1 MFGVSRKKKPLA
13 TRKAIRTVA
22 SSSDDDNDN
31 NNGIDEEHRR
41 RVLAKKRDEK
51 RTKKKKIKVSSSS
64 AGLSFDPNNEDEE
77 DEKDGQNSS
86 SKLGKKRSKH
96 SKGSSSSRK
105 SSKKSKRSGGG
116 GFGYGGGMSMMDASD
131 ESASDNDGEQNNLH
145 QAATTATTASCQ
157 YDVAALQKLK
167 MEQKRDMKTG
177 QEDSNYDD
185 YAKRSKTNC
194 SEHENLDKGQAQPQQ
209 HHDVV
214 GDDHNE
220 EEFIPLTDTSKS
232 KFKHSQSSSSSNRVG
247 LVLTGDEALAYAEK
261 EEAKDASEFDHG
273 LHAPPQKQQKVE
285 TITENNEQ
293 MIEEEVEEGNRQW
306 EDTMARRAG
315 VLPSS
320 ASSEKSGA
328 RTRRH
333 QHKGKSSASS
343 IAEIKASLEPTI
355 SNLEDVSSDLAS
367 SIHRQQSTIAS
378 TKDEQSTHQST
389 VQKHGKALEY
399 YQGLRA
405 DLATWMGALREL
417 DTMVTV
423 AEDALRRWEA
433 DMSWKRLQRLFEWGE
448 DCTYVLEKKGLL
460 ESKFACNDDSEADQ
474 PPDVDEFGRSI
485 SSMAAMSRMKRFSR
499 RQKMKSQRSAG
510 MQPNSENNIV
520 SSLCINEDNVDK
532 SDMNEW
538 RQRYKALHDAIAL
551 IPNSVKD
558 DYRSISNLC
567 SIFLEWQRL
576 HPEDYNTSFAEMSLV
591 NMTSVLV
598 RLELCTRWDMLG
610 LAKGIEEGKSWQSV
624 NQISDFR
631 WLQSFQYEGSES
643 SLTQGVLLQIIEKE
657 IVARLL
663 RTLTF
668 LDEGID
674 IQGTDNLYGV
684 YSPFSTE
691 QTEHLCNF
699 VASLLELMSTMEE
712 NSTRNRCEKVIGS
725 ISHSLL
731 SLMKRCIEKMTVPIM
746 NPSNI
751 RREKH
756 TFASKDGAIEF
767 DEEINDAIIYAS
779 VVQAKELCT
788 LVTNILHF
796 WCPIIED
803 VVSDLLRFVFTDI
816 ISIRII
822 PVVQTL
828 QKIFGDDNDLGKTI
842 IGDILSAASRLLD
855 KEEWMLQAAPLRV
868 AAQTMGIDV

>member
-1 MFGVSRKKKPLA
+1 MFGVSRKKKPLS
-13 TRKAIRTVA
+13 RKTIRTVA
-22 SSSDDDNDN
+22 SSSDDDDNNDN

-41 RVLAKKRDEK
+41 RVLAKKR
-51 RTKKKKIKVSSSS
+51 TKKKKIKVSSSS
-64 AGLSFDPNNEDEE
+64 TGLSFDPNEEEE
-77 DEKDGQNSS
+77 DGEDGHNSS
-86 SKLGKKRSKH
+86 SKLGKKRFKH
-96 SKGSSSSRK
+96 SSSSSSSKK
-105 SSKKSKRSGGG
+105 SSRKSKRSGGG
-116 GFGYGGGMSMMDASD
+116 GLGYGGGMMSMMMNASD

-145 QAATTATTASCQ
+145 QAATAATASSSQ

-167 MEQKRDMKTG
+167 MEQKRDMKIA

-185 YAKRSKTNC
+185 DKRSKTNS
-194 SEHENLDKGQAQPQQ
+194 SEHENLDKGQAPQH

-232 KFKHSQSSSSSNRVG
+232 RLKHSQSSSSSNRVDI
-247 LVLTGDEALAYAEK
+247 VLTGDEALAYAEK
-261 EEAKDASEFDHG
+261 EEANDASEFDHG
-273 LHAPPQKQQKVE
+273 LHAPPQKQQKDE
-285 TITENNEQ
+285 TITENNEE
-293 MIEEEVEEGNRQW
+293 MIEEEDMEEGNRQW

-320 ASSEKSGA
+320 TSEKRGA
-328 RTRRH
+328 RTLRH
-333 QHKGKSSASS
+333 QQHRGKSSASS
-343 IAEIKASLEPTI
+343 IAEIKASLQPTI
-355 SNLEDVSSDLAS
+355 SNLGDVSSDLAS
-367 SIHRQQSTIAS
+367 NIHRQQSTITS
-378 TKDEQSTHQST
+378 TKDELTTHQST

-405 DLATWMGALREL
+405 DLATWLGALREL
-417 DTMVTV
+417 DTMITL
-423 AEDALRRWEA
+423 AEEALRRWEA
-433 DMSWKRLQRLFEWGE
+433 DMSWKRLHRLFEWGE

-474 PPDVDEFGRSI
+474 PPEVDEFGRSI

-499 RQKMKSQRSAG
+499 RQKMQSQRSAG
-510 MQPNSENNIV
+510 MHPSTDNDIV
-520 SSLCINEDNVDK
+520 SSSCINEDNFDT
-532 SDMNEW
+532 SEIDEW
-538 RQRYKALHDAIAL
+538 RQRYRALHDAIAL

-610 LAKGIEEGKSWQSV
+610 LANGIEEGESRQSV
-624 NQISDFR
+624 NLISDFR
-631 WLQSFQYEGSES
+631 WLQSFQHDSSEP
-643 SLTQGVLLQIIEKE
+643 SLTQDVLLQIIEKQ

-668 LDEGID
+668 LDEDID
-674 IQGTDNLYGV
+674 IQGTDKLYGV

-691 QTEHLCNF
+691 QTKHLCNF

-712 NSTRNRCEKVIGS
+712 NGTRNRCEKVIVS
-725 ISHSLL
+725 ISDSLL
-731 SLMKRCIEKMTVPIM
+731 SLMKRCVEKMTVPIM

-751 RREKH
+751 RRGQNI
-756 TFASKDGAIEF
+756 FASKDGAIEF
-767 DEEINDAIIYAS
+767 DGETNDAIIYAS

-788 LVTNILHF
+788 LVTNILQF

-803 VVSDLLRFVFTDI
+803 VASDLLRFVFTDI
-816 ISIRII
+816 ISLRII

-828 QKIFGDDNDLGKTI
+828 QTIFSDDYDLGKTI
-842 IGDILSAASRLLD
+842 IGDILSAVSRLLD

-868 AAQTMGIDV
+868 AAQTLGIVA

>member
-1 MFGVSRKKKPLA
+1 SP
-13 TRKAIRTVA
+13 
-22 SSSDDDNDN
+22 
-31 NNGIDEEHRR
+31 
-41 RVLAKKRDEK
+41 
-51 RTKKKKIKVSSSS
+51 
-64 AGLSFDPNNEDEE
+64 
-77 DEKDGQNSS
+77 
-86 SKLGKKRSKH
+86 SKLGRKRSKH
-96 SKGSSSSRK
+96 SSSSSSSCKK

-116 GFGYGGGMSMMDASD
+116 GGLGYGGGMMSMMMDASD

-145 QAATTATTASCQ
+145 QAATAATTSSSSQ

-167 MEQKRDMKTG
+167 MEQKRDMKTA

-185 YAKRSKTNC
+185 DDAKRSKTNS
-194 SEHENLDKGQAQPQQ
+194 SEHENLDKGQAPQH

-220 EEFIPLTDTSKS
+220 EEFIPLTDASKS
-232 KFKHSQSSSSSNRVG
+232 RLKNTQSSSSSRVDI
-247 LVLTGDEALAYAEK
+247 VLTGDEALAYAEK
-261 EEAKDASEFDHG
+261 EEANDASEFDHG
-273 LHAPPQKQQKVE
+273 LHAPPQKQQKDE
-285 TITENNEQ
+285 TTENNEQ

-320 ASSEKSGA
+320 TSEKRGA
-328 RTRRH
+328 RTRHHR
-333 QHKGKSSASS
+333 HKGKSTASS
-343 IAEIKASLEPTI
+343 IAEIKASLQPTI
-355 SNLEDVSSDLAS
+355 SNLGDVSSDLAS
-367 SIHRQQSTIAS
+367 GIHRQQSTITS
-378 TKDEQSTHQST
+378 TKDELTTHQST

-405 DLATWMGALREL
+405 DLATWLGALREL
-417 DTMVTV
+417 DTMITL
-423 AEDALRRWEA
+423 AEEALRRWEA
-433 DMSWKRLQRLFEWGE
+433 DMSWKRLHRWFEWGG

-474 PPDVDEFGRSI
+474 PPEVDEFGRSL
-485 SSMAAMSRMKRFSR
+485 SSMAAMSQMKRFSR
-499 RQKMKSQRSAG
+499 RQKMQSQRSAG
-510 MQPNSENNIV
+510 IHPNPENDIV
-520 SSLCINEDNVDK
+520 SSSCINEDNVDT
-532 SDMNEW
+532 SEIDEW
-538 RQRYKALHDAIAL
+538 RQRHKALHDAIAL

-576 HPEDYNTSFAEMSLV
+576 HPEDYKTSFAEMSLV

-610 LAKGIEEGKSWQSV
+610 LAKGIEEGESRQTV
-624 NQISDFR
+624 NLISDFR
-631 WLQSFQYEGSES
+631 WLQSFQHDSSES
-643 SLTQGVLLQIIEKE
+643 SLTQGVLLQIIEKQ

-663 RTLTF
+663 RALTF
-668 LDEGID
+668 LDEDID
-674 IQGTDNLYGV
+674 IHGTDKLYGV

-691 QTEHLCNF
+691 QTKRLCNF

-712 NSTRNRCEKVIGS
+712 NGTRNRCEKVIGS
-725 ISHSLL
+725 ISDSLF
-731 SLMKRCIEKMTVPIM
+731 SLMKRCVEKMTVPIM

-751 RREKH
+751 GRGQNM
-756 TFASKDGAIEF
+756 FASKDGAIEF
-767 DEEINDAIIYAS
+767 DGETNDAIIYAS

-788 LVTNILHF
+788 LVTNILQF

-803 VVSDLLRFVFTDI
+803 VASDLLRFVFTDI
-816 ISIRII
+816 ISLRII

-828 QKIFGDDNDLGKTI
+828 QTIFGDDYDLGKTI

-868 AAQTMGIDV
+868 AAQTLGIVA